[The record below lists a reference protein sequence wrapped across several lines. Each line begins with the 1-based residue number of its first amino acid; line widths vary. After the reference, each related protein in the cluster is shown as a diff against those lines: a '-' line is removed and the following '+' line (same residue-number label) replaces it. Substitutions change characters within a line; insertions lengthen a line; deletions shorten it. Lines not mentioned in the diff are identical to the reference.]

1 MLHDNRTIGYQ
12 RPEFIRLQARVA
24 LQVVQKGFFVCV
36 VVGIAL
42 LHPQELL
49 PGSMASPT
57 AAASAALFAVFACRS
72 IACVAVVD
80 QVGGCGCY
88 GVTAA

>member
-1 MLHDNRTIGYQ
+1 MLHNNRTIRDQ
-12 RPEFIRLQARVA
+12 RPKLIRLQARVA
-24 LQVVQKGFFVCV
+24 LQMVQERLL
-36 VVGIAL
+36 VGVIIGVAL

-49 PGSMASPT
+49 PRPMAAST
-57 AAASAALFAVFACRS
+57 AAASATLLAVFAGG

-80 QVGGCGCY
+80 EVGGCGCY